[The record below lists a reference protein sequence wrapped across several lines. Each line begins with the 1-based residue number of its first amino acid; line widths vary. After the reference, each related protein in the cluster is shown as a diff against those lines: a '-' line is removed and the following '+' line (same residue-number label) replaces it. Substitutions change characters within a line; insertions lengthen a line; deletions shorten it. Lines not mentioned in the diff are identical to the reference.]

1 MFVCLVLQNDIW
13 PAQSWSSVE
22 RSGQWKLLHHFM
34 RKVYEPLTVSPFYFK
49 GDIVVYVVLDQ
60 PGATVSYSLT
70 VQVISWAKVSMEGGQ
85 SGLPCGTWVAESPGL
100 VLTPN
105 ERILA

>member
-1 MFVCLVLQNDIW
+1 MFLCLVRQNDIW

-22 RSGQWKLLHHFM
+22 RSGQWKLLHYFM

-60 PGATVSYSLT
+60 PGVTVSYT
-70 VQVISWAKVSMEGGQ
+70 FYVQVISWATVCSEQGGQ
-85 SGLPCGTWVAESPGL
+85 LGLPCET
-100 VLTPN
+100 
-105 ERILA
+105 